1 MLCMCYECF
10 LKDISQTFPIGDKN
24 SAAFTGEHHNSKK
37 SYILNGGPAWAQAAF
52 APECWCT
59 TFLETAHAKK
69 F

>member
-1 MLCMCYECF
+1 MLCMCYEHF
-10 LKDISQTFPIGDKN
+10 LMDISQIFHIGDKI
-24 SAAFTGEHHNSKK
+24 SATFTEHHNSKK